1 MTGRSE
7 VALRRRLLAFFID
20 HGLIIFLVMIV
31 GLSVGSAMG
40 LFSEETIPARSEAAA
55 QVELL
60 IQFVL
65 LGYCLIQFAYQYWS
79 LLTGNP
85 TVGQTV
91 AKFYVDAKAR
101 NFQPGFVQMYLG
113 KIGVNLIDS
122 RSPFWPAT
130 VHIVLASLTLP
141 LWPFVIIEAL
151 INSEHRFW
159 WARISGTT
167 TVDMKVAFRK
177 IPRL

>member
-7 VALRRRLLAFFID
+7 VALRRRLLAFLID

-31 GLSVGSAMG
+31 GLSAGSAMEILPIENG
-40 LFSEETIPARSEAAA
+40 VMDREASTRMGR
-55 QVELL
+55 L
-60 IQFVL
+60 IDLTL

-101 NFQPGFVQMYLG
+101 NFQPGFVQMYLS
-113 KIGVNLIDS
+113 KIGVNLIDR

-130 VHIVLASLTLP
+130 VQIVLASLTLP

-159 WARISGTT
+159 WARISETT

-177 IPRL
+177 IPR